1 MTGWQIA
8 LWAAVGVLP
17 FWALGAYNR
26 VVALRGALVAAW
38 AEFGEVVRRR
48 EPLLTALM
56 QRLREPLADQHT
68 ALDTVVGVLAQLR
81 SSLTGARPTVRGST
95 DVIAAYEL
103 DLHEAWL
110 HVRHLIEQHPAAAP
124 EQPPLTVQL
133 DASLGELQLEAE
145 RMVAARLRFNDA
157 AARYNA
163 AIAQFPTSL
172 LAPLF
177 GFEPAGQL

>member
-8 LWAAVGVLP
+8 LWAALGVLP

-56 QRLREPLADQHT
+56 RRLREPLANEHA

-81 SSLTGARPTVRGST
+81 SSLSGARPTLRGST

-110 HVRHLIEQHPAAAP
+110 HVRHLIDQHPVAP
-124 EQPPLTVQL
+124 EQPPLAVQL
-133 DASLGELQLEAE
+133 DASLGELQLETE
-145 RMVAARLRFNDA
+145 RMVAVRHRFNDA
-157 AARYNA
+157 ASRYNN
-163 AIAQFPTSL
+163 AITQFPTSL

-177 GFEPAGQL
+177 GFEPAGHL

>member
-1 MTGWQIA
+1 MTGWQIT
-8 LWAAVGVLP
+8 LWVAVGLLP

-38 AEFGEVVRRR
+38 TEFGEVVRRR

-95 DVIAAYEL
+95 DAIAAYEL

-110 HVRHLIEQHPAAAP
+110 HVRQLIEQHPAAP
-124 EQPPLTVQL
+124 EQPPLAVQL
-133 DASLGELQLEAE
+133 DASLGELQLETE
-145 RMVAARLRFNDA
+145 RMVAARHRFNDA
-157 AARYNA
+157 ATRYNG

-177 GFEPAGQL
+177 GFEAAGQL